1 MFKLFFLLIFIIHGL
16 AFTEVR
22 PPWQL
27 FGHELWRYESGMI
40 AELEYLLK
48 NRMPEKKLFGIFPLT
63 YSTTPGSI

>member
-27 FGHELWRYESGMI
+27 FGHELWNHESQMI
-40 AELEYLLK
+40 AELEDLLK
-48 NRMPEKKLFGIFPLT
+48 TRMLE
-63 YSTTPGSI
+63 